1 MGERLPCTQEVGGS
15 IPPGSTT
22 FARTL
27 LQKNKL
33 LIKDLVSLHSNQL
46 GKNFLSLVSLFNN
59 LDNKVFD
66 VLKWVNTFMCLFISS
81 VAFAQ
86 LLNICRLAQP
96 DSVSWDPYAQKVYGE
111 RATRPISTGWLTA
124 RMFWVIW
131 SSD

>member
-1 MGERLPCTQEVGGS
+1 MVSGAIAQLGERLPCTQEVGGS
-15 IPPGSTT
+15 IPPGSTK
-22 FARTL
+22 FNRSVASEHSFVASNFGVTL
-27 LQKNKL
+27 
-33 LIKDLVSLHSNQL
+33 
-46 GKNFLSLVSLFNN
+46 LFNN

-86 LLNICRLAQP
+86 LLNICRLAQ
-96 DSVSWDPYAQKVYGE
+96 SINEQMIYAHKRNVVSLQVY
-111 RATRPISTGWLTA
+111 P

>member
-1 MGERLPCTQEVGGS
+1 MHAGGRRFDPAWLHQVFYRS
-15 IPPGSTT
+15 VASEHSFVVST
-22 FARTL
+22 FDMTL
-27 LQKNKL
+27 
-33 LIKDLVSLHSNQL
+33 
-46 GKNFLSLVSLFNN
+46 LFNN

-86 LLNICRLAQP
+86 LLNIGRLAQP
-96 DSVSWDPYAQKVYGE
+96 VGLTNDLRAQKE
-111 RATRPISTGWLTA
+111 RREFVSLP